1 MAASHTSSSSNHHQ
15 ILQSKYDVFL
25 SFRGEDTRNNFTDN
39 LHTAL
44 IRNGFTAFKD
54 DETLERG
61 NEISSELSKAIEESN
76 VSIVILSK
84 NYASSPWCLDEL
96 AKIVEFGNKRKGRK
110 VFAVFYGVDP
120 ADARTQKGEDFERVF
135 AKYEEEFKENQEK
148 VLKWRAAFTRVTS
161 ISGWHL
167 QDRFF
172 PLFYLLLL
180 NYLFTLIIFFA
191 LFSGDVS
198 PFACYK
204 HTHVT
209 SLEISS
215 SNFFQN

>member
-1 MAASHTSSSSNHHQ
+1 MAASHTSSSSTHHQ
-15 ILQSKYDVFL
+15 ILQNKYGVFL
-25 SFRGEDTRNNFTDN
+25 SFGGEDTRNNFTDH

-44 IRNGFTAFKD
+44 IRNGFIAFKD
-54 DETLERG
+54 DETLDRE

-84 NYASSPWCLDEL
+84 NYASSPWCLDDL
-96 AKIVEFGNKRKGRK
+96 AKIVECGNKRKDRK

-120 ADARTQKGEDFERVF
+120 ADVRKQKGEDFERVF
-135 AKYEEEFKENQEK
+135 AKYKEEFKENHEK
-148 VLKWRAAFTRVTS
+148 VLKWRAALTTDAS
-161 ISGWHL
+161 LAGWHL
-167 QDRFF
+167 HDRFF
-172 PLFYLLLL
+172 PLIYLLLF
-180 NYLFTLIIFFA
+180 NYLFTLIIFC

-198 PFACYK
+198 PLAFYK
-204 HTHVT
+204 HSHVT